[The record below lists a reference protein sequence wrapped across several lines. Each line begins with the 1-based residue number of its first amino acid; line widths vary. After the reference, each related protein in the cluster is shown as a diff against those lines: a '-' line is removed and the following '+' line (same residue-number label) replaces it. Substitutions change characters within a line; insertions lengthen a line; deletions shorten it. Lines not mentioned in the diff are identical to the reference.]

1 MKTDFGD
8 VQVGCTDTPF
18 VLVVRIHLKKRTFLK
33 VRIILLIDW
42 LHIRGHVDPVCQE
55 YCHPAKIPAMKG
67 VNSMV
72 CEQTNYETGRWKY
85 GAKHMS
91 SERYNFF
98 LQYSIIE
105 MKWNLITRM
114 IAGMINIPRK
124 WHLWTKKTNIN
135 RILIFNRLLTA
146 KVDMANLG
154 I

>member
-1 MKTDFGD
+1 MQKKIWKIGQYSIIGKWKLTSGMYKSGVPTRLCD
-8 VQVGCTDTPF
+8 F

-105 MKWNLITRM
+105 MKWNLMTVWLRV
-114 IAGMINIPRK
+114 
-124 WHLWTKKTNIN
+124 W
-135 RILIFNRLLTA
+135 
-146 KVDMANLG
+146 
-154 I
+154 